1 MLFIDKWDFKDI
13 TKYTQSS
20 NIKLMLSKDKKKN
33 TQIYATIINI
43 NTHHTL
49 KTNYIHEKRV
59 WEPKKCDMTY
69 FSAVIIE
76 EQLFKRFEKVH

>member
-20 NIKLMLSKDKKKN
+20 NIKLMLPKDKKK
-33 TQIYATIINI
+33 TYIRLHINI

>member
-1 MLFIDKWDFKDI
+1 MFFIDKWDFKDI

-20 NIKLMLSKDKKKN
+20 NIELMLSKDKKK
-33 TQIYATIINI
+33 TDIRSHINI
-43 NTHHTL
+43 NTHQTF
-49 KTNYIHEKRV
+49 KTNYIYEKRV

-69 FSAVIIE
+69 FAVIIE